1 MKRMAYISTLLLT
14 AVCFPS
20 LLVACGGSSEVGG
33 AAGASTSMGG
43 QTATGGTTGVLATG
57 GLASTGGTVAGTGGV
72 NATGGSA
79 TSQPTGGA
87 ASGGAA
93 SGGAASGGA
102 SSAIGGSSNTGG
114 SSLGLGGT
122 TGVAGGSATG
132 GSTSPTTAVVEQ
144 TCEDVCSLLATR
156 TTPLACVPAD
166 CVGTCNSTHTKL
178 YGAVPAC
185 GDDYFAMLQCGV
197 NQPAD
202 TWTCYPV
209 VYGTL
214 VNTNIPV
221 PPSALATDPCYT
233 QFQQLFLTIMGHLT
247 ACGGALQ

>member
-1 MKRMAYISTLLLT
+1 MKRIAYVTTLLLT
-14 AVCFPS
+14 GVCFPS
-20 LLVACGGSSEVGG
+20 VLVACGGSSDVSGAVGG
-33 AAGASTSMGG
+33 SASVGG
-43 QTATGGTTGVLATG
+43 QTATGGTSEVLATG
-57 GLASTGGTVAGTGGV
+57 GLTSAGGTLAGTGGV

-79 TSQPTGGA
+79 TPQPTGGA

-93 SGGAASGGA
+93 TGGT
-102 SSAIGGSSNTGG
+102 SSLAGGSSNTGG
-114 SSLGLGGT
+114 SSHGLGGT
-122 TGVAGGSATG
+122 TGVAGSSATG
-132 GSTSPTTAVVEQ
+132 GSTSATTAVVEQ
-144 TCEDVCSLLATR
+144 TCADVCSLLATR

-166 CVGTCNSTHTKL
+166 CVGTCNSTHAKL

-209 VYGTL
+209 IYGTL
-214 VNTNIPV
+214 VNINIPV
-221 PPSALATDPCYT
+221 PPSALATDPCYA
-233 QFQQLFLTIMGHLT
+233 QFQRLFLTIMGHLT